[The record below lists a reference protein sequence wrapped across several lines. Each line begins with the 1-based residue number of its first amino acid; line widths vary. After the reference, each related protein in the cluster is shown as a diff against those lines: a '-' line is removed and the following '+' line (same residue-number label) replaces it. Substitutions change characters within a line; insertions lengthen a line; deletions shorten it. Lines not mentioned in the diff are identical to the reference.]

1 MNWKQIFIEIVD
13 PKKSNIIVGV
23 IYRSMDLPDFDCNY
37 LNKQLDI
44 SEERQSIFLL
54 RDFNVNLLNYTIAKH
69 NLTNKLFGLF
79 ILPRNFF

>member
-1 MNWKQIFIEIVD
+1 
-13 PKKSNIIVGV
+13 
-23 IYRSMDLPDFDCNY
+23 MDLPDFDCNY

-44 SEERQSIFLL
+44 SEEQQSIFLL

-79 ILPRNFF
+79 ILPRNFFLKKAAE